1 MHWTDVQDGRMVEG
15 GGQVDHTAGLRLAE
29 ETVMI
34 VFKRVGTAM
43 PGKNAEA
50 HAYVRN
56 RSKFLKKA
64 YGLDT
69 EVSVQMGGKVGRIAL
84 ASRHKSLAD
93 LEKLRKKIMADPK
106 SAKNQAGADGLFVP
120 GETEDS
126 IWLIS

>member
-1 MHWTDVQDGRMVEG
+1 
-15 GGQVDHTAGLRLAE
+15 
-29 ETVMI
+29 MI

-43 PGKNAEA
+43 PGHVAEA

-64 YGLDT
+64 YGLET

-84 ASRHKSLAD
+84 ASRHQSLAD
-93 LEKLRKKIMADPK
+93 LEKLRKKIMVDPK

-126 IWLIS
+126 IWLIN